1 MERHAPA
8 PSWRETRLGTATRRL
23 IHAALAFALVTLA
36 ATDPAR
42 PCGAFF
48 PTRAEQNLAIDAQ
61 RALMVVGENRID
73 LHLQL
78 AADSGDADFAWVVPV
93 PKAPE
98 LALGDSAIFDAL
110 DVATR
115 PTVTFTG
122 GSDSG
127 GGFCGSAADAKGGLG
142 RNDQGINHFGGGT
155 LGNYTYD
162 IVGGGDGAALESW
175 LTDKGYRV
183 PDALDEAIAPYLAA
197 SVFVAV
203 RLTARAEV
211 ADLQPLVISYARP
224 FGASLGYAF
233 AIGKLSTPDTAPFVL
248 WVLADKRYRVANY
261 GSVEVK
267 RIASTMRDR
276 GLDYAGA
283 VSELTSEAGGRLTIV
298 EFARDISADNAL
310 VAALGDAVGESTHY
324 LTRLYGDI
332 PRDAMEDL
340 VLTFAVDAPDVDNE
354 VEVSRGPG
362 STAIAMA
369 FGLVGL
375 GLIRS
380 TRRRSGDQ
388 MNRPPHD

>member
-1 MERHAPA
+1 MQV
-8 PSWRETRLGTATRRL
+8 LGG
-23 IHAALAFALVTLA
+23 ALALVLGAVWPTG
-36 ATDPAR
+36 DAR

-61 RALMVVGENRID
+61 RALMVVGENQVD

-78 AADSGDADFAWVVPV
+78 AADSGNADFAWVVPV

-98 LALGDSAIFDAL
+98 LALGDAAIFDAL
-110 DVATR
+110 ETATR
-115 PTVTFTG
+115 PTVTFKG

-142 RNDQGINHFGGGT
+142 RNDQGVNHFGGGT
-155 LGNYTYD
+155 LGGYTYD
-162 IVGGGDGAALESW
+162 IVGGDDGAAIESW

-183 PDALDEAIAPYLAA
+183 PETFDEAIAPYLSA

-203 RLTARAEV
+203 RLTASTEV
-211 ADLQPLVISYARP
+211 ANLQPLVISYARP

-233 AIGKLSTPDTAPFVL
+233 AIGRLSTPDTAPFVL
-248 WVLADKRYRVANY
+248 WVLADKRYRIANY
-261 GSVEVK
+261 GSVEVG
-267 RIASTMRDR
+267 RVASTMRDR

-283 VSELTSEAGGRLTIV
+283 VAALTDEAGGRLAIV
-298 EFARDISADNAL
+298 EFAGEISSDSEL
-310 VAALGDAVGESTHY
+310 VAALGNAVGESTHY

-332 PRDAMEDL
+332 PTDAMEDF

-369 FGLVGL
+369 FGLIGL
-375 GLIRS
+375 GFVRRRRAQAPS
-380 TRRRSGDQ
+380 TR
-388 MNRPPHD
+388 

>member
-1 MERHAPA
+1 MTIGAA
-8 PSWRETRLGTATRRL
+8 ARRL
-23 IHAALAFALVTLA
+23 LSGSLAFTFIAS
-36 ATDPAR
+36 ATADPAR

-61 RALMVVGENRID
+61 RALMIVGEDRID

-98 LALGDSAIFDAL
+98 LALGDAAIFDAL
-110 DVATR
+110 EAATR

-142 RNDQGINHFGGGT
+142 RNDQGIDHFGGGT
-155 LGNYTYD
+155 LGGYTYD
-162 IVGGGDGAALESW
+162 IVGGGDGEALETW
-175 LTDKGYRV
+175 LTEKGYRV
-183 PDALDEAIAPYLAA
+183 PDSFDEAIAPYLSA

-203 RLTARAEV
+203 RLTARAET

-233 AIGKLSTPDTAPFVL
+233 AIGRLSTPSSAPFVL
-248 WVLADKRYRVANY
+248 WVLADKRYRIANY
-261 GSVEVK
+261 GAVEVD
-267 RIASTMRDR
+267 RVASTMRDR
-276 GLDYAGA
+276 ALDYAGA
-283 VSELTSEAGGRLTIV
+283 VSALTNEAGGRLAIV
-298 EFARDISADNAL
+298 EFARDISADSAL
-310 VAALGDAVGESTHY
+310 VSALGDAVGDSTRY

-332 PRDAMEDL
+332 PKDAMEDL

-369 FGLVGL
+369 FGLFGL
-375 GLIRS
+375 GLVRVSRRRLPQS
-380 TRRRSGDQ
+380 TR
-388 MNRPPHD
+388 

>member
-1 MERHAPA
+1 MDRHAQA
-8 PSWRETRLGTATRRL
+8 PSWRETRLVPAIRSL
-23 IHAALAFALVTLA
+23 VHAALAFALIA
-36 ATDPAR
+36 PATAELAR

-48 PTRAEQNLAIDAQ
+48 PTRVDQNLAIDAQ
-61 RALMVVGENRID
+61 RALMVVGADRVD

-110 DVATR
+110 ETATR

-142 RNDQGINHFGGGT
+142 RNDHGINHFGGGT
-155 LGNYTYD
+155 LGGYTYD
-162 IVGGGDGAALESW
+162 IVGGGDAAALETW
-175 LTDKGYRV
+175 LTEKGYRV
-183 PDALDEAIAPYLAA
+183 PDSFDQAIAPYLSA

-233 AIGKLSTPDTAPFVL
+233 AIGRLSTPDSAPFVL
-248 WVLADKRYRVANY
+248 WVLADKRYRIANY
-261 GSVEVK
+261 GSVEVR

-283 VSELTSEAGGRLTIV
+283 VSELTSEAGGRLAIV
-298 EFARDISADNAL
+298 EFARDISANTTL
-310 VAALGDAVGESTHY
+310 VSALGGAVGESTHY

-340 VLTFAVDAPDVDNE
+340 VLTFAVDAPDVENE

-375 GLIRS
+375 GLVRS
-380 TRRRSGDQ
+380 SRRRFGDRAD
-388 MNRPPHD
+388 RPARH